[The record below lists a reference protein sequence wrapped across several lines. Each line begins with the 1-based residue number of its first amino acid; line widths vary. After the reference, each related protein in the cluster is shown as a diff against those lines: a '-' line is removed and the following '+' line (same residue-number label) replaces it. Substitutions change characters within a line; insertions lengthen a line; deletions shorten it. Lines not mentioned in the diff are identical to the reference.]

1 MTSHGPLDGETVRK
15 RARVLVIDDQEPPMR
30 SLFERDGYHVERWPE
45 IKNLS
50 QLTDGHYDLILL
62 DIHGVGLNESPD
74 EQGLG
79 ILRHIKSSNPAQI
92 VVMYS
97 ARPQNISARDVLL
110 LADEVLDKDESY
122 VRYKETV
129 DKLLQRRWSPGYY
142 IATMN
147 RELGDHAAV
156 APRAVSK
163 AIRAMRRGN
172 TVALERYLRG
182 KVTDP
187 KVVDRV
193 ITIIGIGVGIAGL
206 V

>member
-1 MTSHGPLDGETVRK
+1 MNAQTRIDLEAARK
-15 RARVLVIDDQEPPMR
+15 RARILVIDDQDPPMR
-30 SLFERDGYHVERWPE
+30 ALFERDGYHVERWPE
-45 IKNLS
+45 IKSLS

-97 ARPQNISARDVLL
+97 ALPQNISARDVLL

-122 VRYKETV
+122 VRYKGTV
-129 DKLLQRRWSPGYY
+129 DELLQRRWSTGYY
-142 IATMN
+142 VATMN

-156 APRAVSK
+156 APRAVLK
-163 AIRAMRRGN
+163 ALRAMRRGN
-172 TVALERYLRG
+172 TVALERYLRA

-187 KVVDRV
+187 KVIDRV
-193 ITIIGIGVGIAGL
+193 LTVISIGVGVATL
-206 V
+206 A

>member
-1 MTSHGPLDGETVRK
+1 M
-15 RARVLVIDDQEPPMR
+15 VIDDQDPPMR
-30 SLFERDGYHVERWPE
+30 ALFERDGYHVERWPE
-45 IKNLS
+45 IKSLS

-79 ILRHIKSSNPAQI
+79 ILRHVKSSNPAQI

-97 ARPQNISARDVLL
+97 ALPQNISVRDVLL

-122 VRYKETV
+122 VRYKGTV
-129 DKLLQRRWSPGYY
+129 DALLQRRWSTGYY
-142 IATMN
+142 VNTMN

-156 APRAVSK
+156 APRAVLK
-163 AIRAMRRGN
+163 ALRAMRRGN
-172 TVALERYLRG
+172 TVALERYLRA

-187 KVVDRV
+187 KVIDRV
-193 ITIIGIGVGIAGL
+193 LTVISIGVGVATL
-206 V
+206 A